1 MRPKKPVDLKSK
13 HFHNHMVNNLRKN
26 IQESTS
32 A

>member
-1 MRPKKPVDLKSK
+1 MRPKKSIDLKSQ
-13 HFHNHMVNNLRKN
+13 HFHNRMVNDLRKN